1 MPPDEIRVV
10 KVEPRTE
17 PPVVYD
23 ISSFFFFS
31 FLRVGRV
38 GFLTWSVYYI
48 GFYEDAKIL
57 FVMYTCMIVIIC

>member
-48 GFYEDAKIL
+48 GFMKTRKSYL
-57 FVMYTCMIVIIC
+57 

>member
-17 PPVVYD
+17 PR
-23 ISSFFFFS
+23 SFMAFHLFFFFS

-57 FVMYTCMIVIIC
+57 FVMYTCMILIIC

>member
-23 ISSFFFFS
+23 ISSFFFFFFS
-31 FLRVGRV
+31 SSWACWLFDLVSLLYR
-38 GFLTWSVYYI
+38 
-48 GFYEDAKIL
+48 FYEDAKIL
-57 FVMYTCMIVIIC
+57 FVMYTCMILIIC

>member
-23 ISSFFFFS
+23 ISSFFFFFFS
-31 FLRVGRV
+31 SSWACWLFDLVSLLYRFL
-38 GFLTWSVYYI
+38 
-48 GFYEDAKIL
+48 
-57 FVMYTCMIVIIC
+57 